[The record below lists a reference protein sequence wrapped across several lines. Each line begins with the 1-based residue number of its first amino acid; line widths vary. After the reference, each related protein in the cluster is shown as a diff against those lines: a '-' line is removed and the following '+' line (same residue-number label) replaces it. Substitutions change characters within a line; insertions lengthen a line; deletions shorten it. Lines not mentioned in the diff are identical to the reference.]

1 MTASPTSDTSKAL
14 LMDASDFIR
23 LENKIDEVANAVQSL
38 ILIEERQVNQKAE
51 LDTVKTRVEA
61 LGVEQGKI
69 NRRIDRMVNLVIGGW
84 AVLVVLFELYKMVKG
99 L

>member
-1 MTASPTSDTSKAL
+1 MSAPINSEKAL
-14 LMDASDFIR
+14 VMDASDFIR

-38 ILIEERQVNQKAE
+38 IIIEERQVNQKAE
-51 LDTVKTRVEA
+51 LDSLKTRVEA
-61 LGVEQGKI
+61 LGVEQGQI

-84 AVLVVLFELYKMVKG
+84 AVLVVLFELYKMMKG